1 MADRLPHV
9 IQLTSPGRGA
19 LATLRVEGPGA
30 LEIVTVHF
38 LSRSDHAD
46 QRRPM
51 LRIGARSVPD
61 GARPLGSFAPDRL
74 VVGRFGGSQG
84 EEVVLRRAAE
94 EAVEIHCHGG
104 PAAIARIEQL
114 LVQSGCRP
122 LGWQQWVARQESDP
136 TVAAAR
142 IALAEARTVRT
153 AAILLDQYRGALG
166 RAFHE
171 IQAALARGQT
181 AAARQRL
188 AALRAAAPVGRHLIR
203 PWQVVVAGPPNV
215 GKSSL
220 VNALAGYPRAIVHRA
235 PGTTRDAVTAETI
248 LDGWPVELCDTAGLR
263 DAGDAVER
271 AGIEL
276 AGRRMAQAD
285 LILLVFDRNRPWS
298 ATDEAVRGARP
309 GAFLVHNKSDLP
321 PADGPRPSGLA
332 VSAAQREGIDTLSKV
347 IAARRVPQPPLPGE
361 AVPFTQVQIDRID
374 DWLRELG
381 PAQN

>member
-1 MADRLPHV
+1 MADRPLHV
-9 IQLTSPGRGA
+9 IWLTAPGRGA

-38 LSRSDHAD
+38 LSRSDHA
-46 QRRPM
+46 
-51 LRIGARSVPD
+51 AH

-84 EEVVLRRAAE
+84 EEVVLRRASD

-136 TVAAAR
+136 MVAAAR
-142 IALAEARTVRT
+142 IALAEARTART

-188 AALRAAAPVGRHLIR
+188 EALRAAAPVGRHLIR

-248 LDGWPVELCDTAGLR
+248 WDGWPVELCDTAGLR

-285 LILLVFDRNRPWS
+285 LVLLVFDRSRPWS

-347 IAARRVPQPPLPGE
+347 IAERLVPQPPLPGE